1 MLHLVQRVDVRASR
15 VPWLQQREGMR
26 AAVPAAA
33 APVRDTIRQ
42 LRAAEVLHLA
52 VGWLLPQAGSA
63 LGNASTLRI
72 PNPNPNP
79 QGLTRAT
86 RQHVHTSTS
95 TWPQMSAP
103 MYVRMPPVQPRQ
115 VLRAMPTVQ
124 SEARRAARAHV
135 AHRRCLRGVSRHGR
149 LAVPSD
155 LASAASAGAASV
167 ATRASAARAAVS
179 TAPDPVSSR
188 GTSASSFCAAG
199 RATRP
204 GRSLP
209 HRRSRCSPR
218 NRCLVTV
225 RPPRCR
231 RGWRIVGR
239 LACQPEHRGGAQRTG
254 GGVPLFGRR
263 TAVLPAALPPPSQ
276 RRTRRRRGRCCGA
289 QRRPRGRQGEP
300 VADPANW

>member
-1 MLHLVQRVDVRASR
+1 MLNLVQRVDVRANR

-79 QGLTRAT
+79 QGHTRAT

-167 ATRASAARAAVS
+167 ATRASAARAAS
-179 TAPDPVSSR
+179 AAAGSKRAGSSSKPSADMMPSAPVAAR
-188 GTSASSFCAAG
+188 LATTSA
-199 RATRP
+199 
-204 GRSLP
+204 
-209 HRRSRCSPR
+209 
-218 NRCLVTV
+218 
-225 RPPRCR
+225 
-231 RGWRIVGR
+231 
-239 LACQPEHRGGAQRTG
+239 AQRTL
-254 GGVPLFGRR
+254 PLASTGKLPSSRF
-263 TAVLPAALPPPSQ
+263 TAAICS
-276 RRTRRRRGRCCGA
+276 R
-289 QRRPRGRQGEP
+289 
-300 VADPANW
+300 